1 MGNLDA
7 KTKDEMEITELI
19 DESQQ
24 PQVEKLS
31 SAFMSLYSEQ
41 RFISSTDKIAEKLT
55 PEHITQIISN
65 SEKEDLRA
73 FSSFKWNAVVRF
85 ATLVISLVF
94 AVFLLIF
101 FRESEH
107 FTTILTAIFSF
118 LGGLGLGRFV
128 VSSKK

>member
-1 MGNLDA
+1 MKPINR
-7 KTKDEMEITELI
+7 
-19 DESQQ
+19 
-24 PQVEKLS
+24 KLKS
-31 SAFMSLYSEQ
+31 CHRLLSLYSEQ

-73 FSSFKWNAVVRF
+73 FASFKWNTVVRF
-85 ATLVISLVF
+85 ATLIISLIF
-94 AVFLLIF
+94 AVFLLIY
-101 FRESEH
+101 FRDSEY

-128 VSSKK
+128 MSPKN